1 MYMFEEVVR
10 IEKHITKENKKQ
22 NKVLEDIASS
32 LKEMNEI
39 KKNNTE
45 SKIVT
50 RWIIRTKYYNFLDSP
65 ISQSE
70 ATVISETKED
80 ALERAKKMAD
90 EPEHANKIKQCVI
103 SAEDIIIS

>member
-1 MYMFEEVVR
+1 MNLIEEVE
-10 IEKHITKENKKQ
+10 IIKELIKEENKKQ

-39 KKNNTE
+39 TKNNNE

-50 RWIIRTKYYNFLDSP
+50 RWIVRTKYYNFLDSL

-70 ATVISETKED
+70 ATVIAETKEG
-80 ALERAKKMAD
+80 AFERAKKMAD
-90 EPEHANKIKQCVI
+90 RPEHANNIIQCVI